1 MCEIDIAILPGFD
14 PCTYFPVGSYR
25 REEDRSVEVHTMKTG
40 PTSAQAFALP
50 ALLAAALAFS
60 VPALQAVEGRPSG
73 ESPSLITW
81 AFQTEPFSFVY
92 EGKPSREFLPGWTR
106 RQVTTALA
114 GNREHRILSYFDPRT
129 GLEVTEEG
137 TLYRDFQAV
146 TAKLLEDCRP
156 ERGIL

>member
-1 MCEIDIAILPGFD
+1 
-14 PCTYFPVGSYR
+14 
-25 REEDRSVEVHTMKTG
+25 MKTG
-40 PTSAQAFALP
+40 PTSTQALALP

-60 VPALQAVEGRPSG
+60 VPALQAVERRPSG

-92 EGKPSREFLPGWTR
+92 EGKPAREFLPGWTR

-114 GNREHRILSYFDPRT
+114 GNREHRILSYFDPRM

-146 TAKLLEDCRP
+146 DWVLRLSNSSSADTPILERL
-156 ERGIL
+156 RAG